1 MASTHTSQNAF
12 ISDTWGMPPI
22 AVRLAE
28 SFEDVV
34 AMNPE
39 LRIEQTA
46 NGEVVFLSP
55 TGGESGFR
63 NAEIITQVTL
73 WAKSHGGYAFDS
85 STLFCF
91 PNGAK
96 RSPDAS
102 WISAE
107 RWQTLPADQRKA
119 YPPLSPDF
127 VIELRSESD
136 RLVDL
141 QEKMEEYIKNGVR
154 LGWLIDPLLK
164 QVHIYKPGESPE
176 VRHAPESLT
185 EETCLPGFLLDLR
198 QIWTV

>member
-1 MASTHTSQNAF
+1 MASTHSSQNAF

-34 AMNPE
+34 AKNPE
-39 LRIEQTA
+39 LRIEQAA
-46 NGEVVFLSP
+46 NGEVIFLSP
-55 TGGESGFR
+55 TGGESGKR
-63 NAEIITQVTL
+63 NANIIVQL
-73 WAKSHGGYAFDS
+73 GHWAISHGGAAFDS
-85 STLFCF
+85 STLFCL

-96 RSPDAS
+96 RSPDAA
-102 WISAE
+102 WISAD
-107 RWQTLPADQRKA
+107 RWQALTDAERKA

-141 QEKMEEYIKNGVR
+141 QEKMEEYMNNGVR

-164 QVHIYKPGESPE
+164 QVHIYKPGQTPE
-176 VRHAPESLT
+176 MRHAPESLT